1 MKKKRKK
8 LERKLDEHN
17 KYLESLG
24 VNLKKKKKKDETFV
38 FQSCEDRTGVGTG
51 DKIPVSEKGNK
62 KKEIHYTGK
71 RKLLGIGLLHKSN
84 LVPVWDEEDAKDITK
99 MRRG

>member
-1 MKKKRKK
+1 MKKSLAKA
-8 LERKLDEHN
+8 LEEHK
-17 KYLESLG
+17 KYLDSLG
-24 VNLKKKKKKDETFV
+24 VDLKKKKKDETFV
-38 FQSCEDRTGVGTG
+38 FQSCKDRTGIGTG
-51 DKIPVSEKGNK
+51 DKIPVVDKGNK
-62 KKEIHYTGK
+62 KQDIHYTGK

>member
-1 MKKKRKK
+1 MKKSLIKA
-8 LERKLDEHN
+8 LNEHQ
-17 KYLESLG
+17 KYLDGLG
-24 VNLKKKKKKDETFV
+24 LDFKKRKKKDETFI

-62 KKEIHYTGK
+62 KQGIHYTGE
-71 RKLLGIGLLHKSN
+71 RKLLGIGLMHKSN